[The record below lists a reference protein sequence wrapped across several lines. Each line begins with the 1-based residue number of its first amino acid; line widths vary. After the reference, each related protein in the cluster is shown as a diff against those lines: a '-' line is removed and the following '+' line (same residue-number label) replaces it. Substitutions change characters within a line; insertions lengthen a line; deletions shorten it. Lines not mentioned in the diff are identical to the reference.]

1 MELVQYHKLL
11 MCECVVNSV
20 LWTKD
25 TYTHRLV
32 RLFVNLLSQAFA
44 EELHERVRK
53 EFWAYDVDE
62 KLDTKQLHQIR
73 YNVS

>member
-1 MELVQYHKLL
+1 MVTLL
-11 MCECVVNSV
+11 C
-20 LWTKD
+20 
-25 TYTHRLV
+25 
-32 RLFVNLLSQAFA
+32 QAFA

-73 YNVS
+73 YHVSYRSAFLSFCPLSL